1 MSPRPPLTHTPNPG
15 GRRLDDEASPA
26 SRAAAVLAGR
36 AARAEAAA
44 VQTERFEAPGE
55 PGDAAAPRLGVRG
68 QLGAIEAGRVRE
80 HAERLGVGEPAVRI
94 MFGRG
99 VIALE
104 DQERF
109 LRPRLADLRP
119 PAGMAG
125 FAAAIDLLRTA
136 WRERWRVG
144 VFGDYDVDGVTT
156 TAILTTYLE
165 AIGIEVV
172 ARAATREGGYGFSQ
186 AEAEVLREAGVR
198 MVLTGDCG
206 TSDHEA
212 LEWLKVRGIPTIVID
227 HHQVPEQMP
236 PAAALLNPHQMG
248 CDFPFKGLCSAG
260 VAFYLCA
267 ALRSA
272 LARETA
278 VALPDPRM
286 WLDLVALGTV
296 CDMVPLIAENR
307 ILVRH
312 GLAVVGQRR
321 RPGVRAL
328 LEYAGVGVDEAI
340 DEGHL
345 GFRLGP
351 RLNAPGRLGPAEP
364 SLSLL
369 RASSVAEARAMAERV
384 EGFNSHRR
392 ERQDSIVREAL
403 ALLAADPRSERRH
416 ALVVGHE
423 RWLHGIVGIAA
434 AGIVA
439 RYRRPALVLAFDAA
453 RAEAR
458 GSVRTHGEVDV
469 LAALRACAPL
479 LRRFGGHRAAAGLTM
494 ALDQVPALVEA
505 FDAAV
510 GRQLGGRDPGDVVV
524 EHDGAL
530 EFAAVDEAMIGG
542 IEGLGPYGVGF
553 APPRYLC
560 ESAAVER
567 VRVLKQR
574 HLSLVL
580 RQGGLVFEA
589 IAFGQAEQHPGLA
602 PGDRIACLYLP
613 ARSTFRG
620 RVRIQLQIESLWALG
635 AAGRGS
641 F

>member
-1 MSPRPPLTHTPNPG
+1 M
-15 GRRLDDEASPA
+15 
-26 SRAAAVLAGR
+26 LAGR
-36 AARAEAAA
+36 SARAEAAA
-44 VQTERFEAPGE
+44 GKTERFEVPGE
-55 PGDAAAPRLGVRG
+55 PGDAVAPRLGVRG
-68 QLGAIEAGRVRE
+68 PLSGIDGERVRE
-80 HAERLGVGEPAVRI
+80 HAARLNVSEPAVRI

-99 VIALE
+99 IGELE
-104 DQERF
+104 QQEQF
-109 LRPRLADLRP
+109 LRPRLADLRRP
-119 PAGMAG
+119 EGMAG
-125 FAAAIDLLRTA
+125 FDAAIDLLRTA
-136 WRERWRVG
+136 WRERWRIG

-156 TAILTTYLE
+156 TTILTTYLE
-165 AIGIEVV
+165 ALGIEVV
-172 ARAATREGGYGFSQ
+172 ARVATREGGYGFSQ
-186 AEAEVLREAGVR
+186 AEAEVLRESGVR
-198 MVLTGDCG
+198 LVLTGDCG

-227 HHQVPEQMP
+227 HHQVPEVMP
-236 PAAALLNPHQMG
+236 PAAALLNPHQLG
-248 CDFPFKGLCSAG
+248 CGFPFKGLCSAG

-267 ALRSA
+267 SLRSA
-272 LARETA
+272 LARETSI
-278 VALPDPRM
+278 ALPDPRM

-296 CDMVPLIAENR
+296 CDMVPLVAENR

-312 GLAVVGQRR
+312 GLTVVSQRR

-328 LEYAGVGVDEAI
+328 LEYAGVGADEAI

-369 RASSVAEARAMAERV
+369 RAGSVAEARAMAERV
-384 EGFNSHRR
+384 EGFNSYRR
-392 ERQDSIVREAL
+392 ERQDFIVGEAL

-416 ALVVGHE
+416 ALVVGSE

-439 RYRRPALVLAFDAA
+439 RYRRPALVMAFDPA
-453 RAEAR
+453 RGDAR

-469 LAALRACAPL
+469 LKALRACAPL

-510 GRQLGGRDPGDVVV
+510 GLQLGGRDPGDVVV

-530 EFAAVDEAMIGG
+530 EFADVDEGMIGG
-542 IEGLGPYGVGF
+542 LEGLGPYGIGF

-560 ESAAVER
+560 EAAAIER

-602 PGDRIACLYLP
+602 PGARVACLYLP
-613 ARSTFRG
+613 ARSSWRG
-620 RVRIQLQIESLWALG
+620 RVRIQLQIESMWPI
-635 AAGRGS
+635 
-641 F
+641 

>member
-1 MSPRPPLTHTPNPG
+1 MSPRPPLGPRAAATG
-15 GRRLDDEASPA
+15 GRAPLAGRRDEEPSTPA

-36 AARAEAAA
+36 SARAEAVAGK
-44 VQTERFEAPGE
+44 TERFEVPGE

-68 QLGAIEAGRVRE
+68 PLRGIDGERVRE
-80 HAERLGVGEPAVRI
+80 HAARLEVSEPTVRI
-94 MFGRG
+94 LFGRG
-99 VIALE
+99 VVEL
-104 DQERF
+104 DKQEQF

-125 FAAAIDLLRTA
+125 FEAAIDLLRTA

-156 TAILTTYLE
+156 TTILTTYLE
-165 AIGIEVV
+165 AMGIEVV
-172 ARAATREGGYGFSQ
+172 ARVATREGGYGFSQ

-198 MVLTGDCG
+198 LVLTGDCG

-227 HHQVPEQMP
+227 HHQVPETMP
-236 PAAALLNPHQMG
+236 PAAALLNPHQPG
-248 CDFPFKGLCSAG
+248 CGFAFKGLCSAG

-267 ALRSA
+267 SLRSA
-272 LARETA
+272 LGRETGT
-278 VALPDPRM
+278 VLPDPRQ

-296 CDMVPLIAENR
+296 CDMVPLVDENR

-312 GLAVVGQRR
+312 GLTVVSQRR

-328 LEYAGVGVDEAI
+328 LEYAGVGADEAI

-384 EGFNSHRR
+384 EGFNSYRR
-392 ERQDSIVREAL
+392 ERQDFIVGEAL

-416 ALVVGHE
+416 ALVVGSE

-439 RYRRPALVLAFDAA
+439 RYRRPALVLAFDPA
-453 RAEAR
+453 RGDAR

-494 ALDQVPALVEA
+494 ALAEVPALVEA

-510 GRQLGGRDPGDVVV
+510 GLQLGGRDPGDVVV

-542 IEGLGPYGVGF
+542 LEGLGPYGVGF

-560 ESAAVER
+560 EAAAVER
-567 VRVLKQR
+567 VKVLKQR

-602 PGDRIACLYLP
+602 PGARVACLYLP
-613 ARSTFRG
+613 ARSSFRG
-620 RVRIQLQIESLWALG
+620 RVRIQLQIESLWPI
-635 AAGRGS
+635 
-641 F
+641 